1 MQLQPALR
9 DRVFNACAIFGSGG
23 LVSEQEGVL
32 QLFDIDPA
40 MLRWLKSS
48 RMFHQAARVSGS
60 ANGLAIT
67 GEELRHVSVFAGHR
81 HEAGSISQYSN

>member
-1 MQLQPALR
+1 M
-9 DRVFNACAIFGSGG
+9 FNACAIFGSGG

-48 RMFHQAARVSGS
+48 RMFHQAERGILRIGERS
-60 ANGLAIT
+60 AIT
-67 GEELRHVSVFAGHR
+67 GEELRHVSVFTGMR
-81 HEAGSISQYSN
+81 REV